1 MIAVN
6 TINGNR
12 QELHPTLASA
22 TASAKKWIANGF
34 NATVQWCDSFDNQM
48 AVVVVT
54 E

>member
-12 QELHPTLASA
+12 QELHATLALA
-22 TASAKKWIANGF
+22 TVSAKKWIANGF
-34 NATVQWCDSFDNQM
+34 KANVEWCDSFDNQM